1 MKTRL
6 ILKEDIPGLGL
17 TGDEVEVAPGYAR
30 NYLLPQ
36 GLALPWS
43 EDAVRRIEKRRREAE
58 ARRAAMRQDME
69 ALAERLAEVQLTF
82 EEKASEEGRLYGS
95 VTARRIA
102 DELSA
107 QGFELSD
114 GQVRLA
120 EPIRTVGEYEV
131 PIHLHAEVDSAIKVW
146 VVSTEPVAAAETA
159 EGEIEAE
166 SAEGADSAAAPDE
179 AGA

>member
-69 ALAERLAEVQLTF
+69 ALAERLTAVQLTF

-102 DELSA
+102 DGLAE
-107 QGFELSD
+107 QGFEFNES
-114 GQVRLA
+114 QVRLA

-131 PIHLHAEVDSAIKVW
+131 PIHLHAEVDSTIKVW
-146 VVSTEPVAAAETA
+146 VVSTEPVAS
-159 EGEIEAE
+159 AE
-166 SAEGADSAAAPDE
+166 SAEGGDEASEGEAPAAAPGED
-179 AGA
+179 A